1 MSSANLF
8 LLFLLATLWG
18 PSFLFIK
25 VAVAEIP
32 PLTMVTVRVGL
43 AALLLYLF
51 LRLRGGRLPGFGRLW
66 LHFAVLGLLAHTIP
80 FTLISWGEIYIDSAV
95 AAILNGTTPL
105 FTMLIA
111 HHAIADE
118 RMSWSKLAGML
129 LGFLGLL
136 LLVWPA
142 LVSGYQAS
150 TAGILAVTLAS
161 CSYGMALV
169 YARRYLRNLPSMVA
183 PTAQLLMATIYTIP
197 LALYLERP
205 FSLSWPSPQAVGS
218 LVVLSVI
225 GTALAFVVYY
235 KIIEV
240 AGATYLSMVTYLM
253 PVFGV
258 ILGVLILN
266 EQLTWNA
273 YGGCGLILSGV
284 IVVNGELRLS
294 RRILKFEAGHNSR
307 R

>member
-1 MSSANLF
+1 MLSANLF

-32 PLTMVTVRVGL
+32 PLTMVTIRVGL

-51 LRLRGGRLPGFGRLW
+51 LRLRGGRLPDLGRLW
-66 LHFAVLGLLAHTIP
+66 LHFAALGLLAHAIP
-80 FTLISWGEIYIDSAV
+80 FTLISWGEIYVDSAV

-118 RMSWSKLAGML
+118 RMSWSKFAGML
-129 LGFLGLL
+129 LGFQGLL
-136 LLVWPA
+136 FLVWPA
-142 LVSGYQAS
+142 IASGFQAS
-150 TAGILAVTLAS
+150 TGGILAVTLAS
-161 CSYGMALV
+161 CSYGMAMV
-169 YARRYLRNLPSMVA
+169 YARRYLRTLPSLVA
-183 PTAQLLMATIYTIP
+183 PTAQLLVATIYMIP
-197 LALYLERP
+197 LALYFERP
-205 FSLSWPSPQAVGS
+205 FSLSWPSLQAVGS
-218 LVVLSVI
+218 LVALAVI
-225 GTALAFVVYY
+225 GTAMAFVVYY

-240 AGATYLSMVTYLM
+240 AGATYLSMVTYIL

-258 ILGVLILN
+258 LLGVLILN

-273 YGGCGLILSGV
+273 YVGCGLILSGV
-284 IVVNGELRLS
+284 MVVNGRLPLL
-294 RRILKFEAGHNSR
+294 RRILKFEATS
-307 R
+307 

>member
-51 LRLRGGRLPGFGRLW
+51 LRFRGGRLPGFGRLW
-66 LHFAVLGLLAHTIP
+66 LHFAALGLLAHAIP
-80 FTLISWGEIYIDSAV
+80 FTLISWGEIYVDSAM

-111 HHAIADE
+111 HYAIADE
-118 RMSWSKLAGML
+118 RMSWKKLAGML
-129 LGFLGLL
+129 LGFQGLL
-136 LLVWPA
+136 FLVWPA
-142 LVSGYQAS
+142 IASGFQGS
-150 TAGILAVTLAS
+150 TGGILAVVLAS
-161 CSYGMALV
+161 CSYGLAMV
-169 YARRYLRNLPSMVA
+169 YARRYLKTLSPLVA
-183 PTAQLLMATIYTIP
+183 PTAQLVAATIYMVP
-197 LALYLERP
+197 LALYFERP
-205 FSLSWPSPQAVGS
+205 FSLAWPSLQAVAS
-218 LVVLSVI
+218 LVALAVI

-240 AGATYLSMVTYLM
+240 AGATYLSMVTYLL

-258 ILGVLILN
+258 ILGVLILD
-266 EQLTWNA
+266 EQLAWNA
-273 YGGCGLILSGV
+273 YVGCGLILSGV
-284 IVVNGELRLS
+284 MVVNRRPSLL
-294 RRILKFEAGHNSR
+294 RRILKFEATT
-307 R
+307 

>member
-43 AALLLYLF
+43 ATLLLYLF

-66 LHFAVLGLLAHTIP
+66 LHFAALGLLAHAIP
-80 FTLISWGEIYIDSAV
+80 FTLISWGEIYVDSAV

-111 HHAIADE
+111 HYAIADE

-129 LGFLGLL
+129 LGFQGLL
-136 LLVWPA
+136 FLVWPA
-142 LVSGYQAS
+142 IASGFQAS
-150 TAGILAVTLAS
+150 TGGIVAVTLAS
-161 CSYGMALV
+161 CSYGFAMV
-169 YARRYLRNLPSMVA
+169 YARKYLRTLSSLVA
-183 PTAQLLMATIYTIP
+183 PTAQLLMATIYMIP
-197 LALYLERP
+197 LALYFESP
-205 FSLSWPSPQAVGS
+205 FSLSWPSLQAVGS
-218 LVVLSVI
+218 LVALAVI

-235 KIIEV
+235 KILEV
-240 AGATYLSMVTYLM
+240 AGATYLSMVTYIL

-258 ILGVLILN
+258 LLGVLILN

-273 YGGCGLILSGV
+273 YVGCGLILSGV
-284 IVVNGELRLS
+284 MVVNGRLPLL
-294 RRILKFEAGHNSR
+294 RRILKFEATS
-307 R
+307 

>member
-51 LRLRGGRLPGFGRLW
+51 LRFRGGRLPGLGGLW
-66 LHFAVLGLLAHTIP
+66 LHFAALGLLAHAIP
-80 FTLISWGEIYIDSAV
+80 FTLISWGEIYVDSAV

-105 FTMLIA
+105 FTILIA
-111 HHAIADE
+111 HYALAEE
-118 RMSWSKLAGML
+118 RMSWSKVGGML
-129 LGFLGLL
+129 LGFQGLL
-136 LLVWPA
+136 FLVWPTIA
-142 LVSGYQAS
+142 SGFQAS
-150 TAGILAVTLAS
+150 TGGILAVTLAS
-161 CSYGMALV
+161 FSYGLAMV
-169 YARRYLRNLPSMVA
+169 YARKFLRTLPSLVA
-183 PTAQLLMATIYTIP
+183 PTTQLILATIYMIP
-197 LALYLERP
+197 LALYFEHP
-205 FSLSWPSPQAVGS
+205 FSLSWPSLPAVGS
-218 LVVLSVI
+218 LVALAVI

-235 KIIEV
+235 RIIEV
-240 AGATYLSMVTYLM
+240 AGATYLSMVTYLL

-273 YGGCGLILSGV
+273 YVGCGLILSGV
-284 IVVNGELRLS
+284 VVVNGRLPLS
-294 RRILKFEAGHNSR
+294 SRILKFESR
-307 R
+307 T

>member
-32 PLTMVTVRVGL
+32 PLTMVTIRVGL

-51 LRLRGGRLPGFGRLW
+51 LRLRGGRLPDLGRLW
-66 LHFAVLGLLAHTIP
+66 LHFAALGLLAHAIP
-80 FTLISWGEIYIDSAV
+80 FTLISWGEIYVDSAV

-111 HHAIADE
+111 HYAIADE

-129 LGFLGLL
+129 LGFQGLL
-136 LLVWPA
+136 FLVWPA
-142 LVSGYQAS
+142 IASGFQAS
-150 TAGILAVTLAS
+150 TGGILAVTLAS
-161 CSYGMALV
+161 CSYGMAMV
-169 YARRYLRNLPSMVA
+169 YARRYLRTLPSLVA
-183 PTAQLLMATIYTIP
+183 PTAQLLVATIYMVP
-197 LALYLERP
+197 LALYFERP
-205 FSLSWPSPQAVGS
+205 FSLSWPSLQAVGS
-218 LVVLSVI
+218 LVALAVI

-240 AGATYLSMVTYLM
+240 AGATYLSMVTYIL

-258 ILGVLILN
+258 MLGVLILN

-273 YGGCGLILSGV
+273 YVGCGLILSGV
-284 IVVNGELRLS
+284 MVVNGRLPLS
-294 RRILKFEAGHNSR
+294 RRILKFEATS
-307 R
+307 

>member
-51 LRLRGGRLPGFGRLW
+51 LRLRGGRLPHLGRLW
-66 LHFAVLGLLAHTIP
+66 LHFAALGLLAHAIP
-80 FTLISWGEIYIDSAV
+80 FTLISWGEIYVDSAV

-111 HHAIADE
+111 HYAIADE

-129 LGFLGLL
+129 LGFQGLL
-136 LLVWPA
+136 FLVWPA
-142 LVSGYQAS
+142 IASGFQAS
-150 TAGILAVTLAS
+150 TGGIVAVTLAS
-161 CSYGMALV
+161 CSYGFAMV
-169 YARRYLRNLPSMVA
+169 YARKYLRTLPSLVA
-183 PTAQLLMATIYTIP
+183 PTAQLLVATIYMVP
-197 LALYLERP
+197 LALYFERP
-205 FSLSWPSPQAVGS
+205 FSLSWPSLPAVGS
-218 LVVLSVI
+218 LVALAVI

-235 KIIEV
+235 KILEV
-240 AGATYLSMVTYLM
+240 AGATHLSMVTYIL

-273 YGGCGLILSGV
+273 YAGCGLILSGV
-284 IVVNGELRLS
+284 MVVSGRLPLS
-294 RRILKFEAGHNSR
+294 RRILKFEAPS
-307 R
+307 

>member
-1 MSSANLF
+1 MLSANLF

-32 PLTMVTVRVGL
+32 PLTMVTIRVGL

-51 LRLRGGRLPGFGRLW
+51 LRLRGGRLPDLGRLW
-66 LHFAVLGLLAHTIP
+66 LHFAALGLLAHAIP
-80 FTLISWGEIYIDSAV
+80 FTLISWGEIYVDSAV

-111 HHAIADE
+111 HYAIADE

-129 LGFLGLL
+129 LGFQGLL
-136 LLVWPA
+136 FLVWPA
-142 LVSGYQAS
+142 IASGFQVSTG
-150 TAGILAVTLAS
+150 GIVAVTLAS
-161 CSYGMALV
+161 CSYGFAMV
-169 YARRYLRNLPSMVA
+169 YARKYLRTLPSLVA
-183 PTAQLLMATIYTIP
+183 PTAQLLVATIYMIP
-197 LALYLERP
+197 LALYFERP
-205 FSLSWPSPQAVGS
+205 FSLSWPSLQAVGS
-218 LVVLSVI
+218 LVALAVI
-225 GTALAFVVYY
+225 GTAMAFVVYY

-240 AGATYLSMVTYLM
+240 AGATYLSMVTYIL

-258 ILGVLILN
+258 LLGVLILN

-273 YGGCGLILSGV
+273 YVGCGLILSGV
-284 IVVNGELRLS
+284 MVVNGRLPLL
-294 RRILKFEAGHNSR
+294 RRILKFESTS
-307 R
+307 

>member
-51 LRLRGGRLPGFGRLW
+51 LRLRGGRLPHLGRLW
-66 LHFAVLGLLAHTIP
+66 LHFAALGLLAHAIP
-80 FTLISWGEIYIDSAV
+80 FTLISWGEIYVDSAV

-111 HHAIADE
+111 HYAIADE

-129 LGFLGLL
+129 LGFQGLL
-136 LLVWPA
+136 FLVWPA
-142 LVSGYQAS
+142 IASGFQAS
-150 TAGILAVTLAS
+150 TGGILAVTLAS
-161 CSYGMALV
+161 CSYGLAMV
-169 YARRYLRNLPSMVA
+169 YARKYLRTLPSLVA
-183 PTAQLLMATIYTIP
+183 PTAQLLVATIYMVP
-197 LALYLERP
+197 LALYFERP
-205 FSLSWPSPQAVGS
+205 FSLSWPSLPAVGS
-218 LVVLSVI
+218 LVALAVI
-225 GTALAFVVYY
+225 GTAMAFVVYY

-240 AGATYLSMVTYLM
+240 AGATYLSMVTYIL

-273 YGGCGLILSGV
+273 YAGCGLILSGV
-284 IVVNGELRLS
+284 MVVSRRLPLS
-294 RRILKFEAGHNSR
+294 RRILKFEATS
-307 R
+307 